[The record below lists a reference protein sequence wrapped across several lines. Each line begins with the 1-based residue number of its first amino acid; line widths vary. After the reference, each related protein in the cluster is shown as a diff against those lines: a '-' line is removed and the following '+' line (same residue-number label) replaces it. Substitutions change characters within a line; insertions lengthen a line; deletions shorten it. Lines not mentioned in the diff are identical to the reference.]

1 VETAEARLDALSILE
16 RQVLWLSTA
25 IIHHANRVRPN
36 PGGMKVGGHQASSA
50 SMVSIMTSLWFGHLR
65 SQDRV
70 SVKPHASPVLHA
82 INYLLGELDESYL
95 PTLRAF
101 GGLQSYPS
109 RVKDPDPVDYSTGSV
124 GIGATAPI
132 WGAVARRYLGSHFP
146 GDEATPRQYSLLG
159 DAELDEGAVW
169 EAIVDPGVA
178 ELGEIVWVVDVNRQ
192 SLDRVVPLIAAGR
205 LRGMFTAAGWQ
216 VITLKYGRLLD
227 KLFAQP
233 GGDAL
238 RYRID
243 AMPNPEYQRLLR
255 CHPDELRRRLPGG
268 DESVAALIAGLDDAT
283 LAAAIRNLGGHD
295 LAALDEAYNAID
307 DDRPTLILAYTIK
320 GYGLPIEGHPQNHS
334 ALLTAEQ
341 VNELAV
347 QLGADADHPWRR
359 WPAGTEAAGL
369 CAETARRLK
378 RPPTPQ
384 TPQHVPPQVPT
395 DLGRTPTGVATTQ
408 AALGRT
414 LLDLAREAPE
424 AAGRVVTVSPDV
436 SSSTNL
442 GGWVN
447 KVGVWS
453 ARERTDWFADDA
465 ETILHWREKPTGQH
479 IELGIAETNLVGLL
493 GELGA
498 TWSRW
503 GQPLLPIG
511 VLYDPFVER
520 ALEPWS
526 FGIYAGGQSI
536 LVGTP
541 SGVSLAPEGGAHQSI
556 TTPSIGVEQPGC
568 TTYEP
573 AFALDTEW
581 CLLASLARLGRAGG
595 CSAYLRLSTRPVSQK
610 LADVPADPAARER
623 RRRQVVAGAYPLRR
637 EGLAALSDDQLLG
650 IIAATRRM
658 ESRIAWTQ
666 LAAIREFAARRGAA
680 ARVGGPSR
688 SGRDGFAA
696 DELACELHLT
706 AQSAVGQI
714 AYACALAGRLPAT
727 FAALAAGQLDP
738 VHARIIEDEI
748 SILSPENAAK
758 ADEELARKAGSLT
771 YGQLRSLAHRLVLKL
786 DPEAARK
793 RKEAARRDAHVRR
806 FREASGNAGMVARE
820 LPPDE
825 VLASWQHVEQRALD
839 LRAAG
844 RRVVARAAG
853 ARCPPLAS
861 PVGTYL
867 RHHAYRIP
875 SRLGRFRSSLL
886 SWRGSW
892 RLEPH
897 EPGGRRRGRHRV

>member
-1 VETAEARLDALSILE
+1 VDTAEPVPAEARLDALAQIE

-25 IIHHANRVRPN
+25 IVHHANRVRPN
-36 PGGMKVGGHQASSA
+36 PAGMKVGGHQASSA
-50 SMVSIMTSLWFGHLR
+50 SMVSIMTSLWFGHLQ

-132 WGAVARRYLGSHFP
+132 WGAVARRYLNNRFAGHAGP
-146 GDEATPRQYSLLG
+146 PARQYSLLG

-192 SLDRVVPLIAAGR
+192 SLDRVVPLIAADR

-233 GGDAL
+233 GGNAL
-238 RYRID
+238 RHRID

-255 CHPDELRRRLPGG
+255 CHPDELRHRLPGG
-268 DESVAALIAGLDDAT
+268 GEPVAALIAGLDDTT

-295 LAALDEAYNAID
+295 LAALDDAYDAID

-320 GYGLPIEGHPQNHS
+320 GYGLPVEGHPQNHS

-341 VNELAV
+341 MRELAV
-347 QLGADADHPWRR
+347 HLGTDPDQPWRR
-359 WPAGTEAAGL
+359 FAADTTAARL
-369 CAETARRLK
+369 CAETARRLE
-378 RPPTPQ
+378 RPPVPQ
-384 TPQHVPPQVPT
+384 PNPPRVPT

-408 AALGRT
+408 AALGRA
-414 LLDLAREAPE
+414 LLDLTREAPE

-453 ARERTDWFADDA
+453 ASERTDWFADDA

-556 TTPSIGVEQPGC
+556 TTPSIGIEQPSC
-568 TTYEP
+568 ISYEP

-581 CLLASLARLGRAGG
+581 CLLASLARLGKPGG

-637 EGLAALSDDQLLG
+637 VSQPRVTIAAMGAVLPEALAA
-650 IIAATRRM
+650 A
-658 ESRIAWTQ
+658 E
-666 LAAIREFAARRGAA
+666 
-680 ARVGGPSR
+680 
-688 SGRDGFAA
+688 
-696 DELACELHLT
+696 
-706 AQSAVGQI
+706 
-714 AYACALAGRLPAT
+714 RLPAADVVCIT
-727 FAALAAGQLDP
+727 SPGLLFRALRIRQGLQEPGESWILDQAFPADRATPLVTVLDGHPHTLAFLATINRVPHAALGVAQFGQSGS
-738 VHARIIEDEI
+738 IEDLYRYNGI
-748 SILSPENAAK
+748 DTDSIIRA
-758 ADEELARKAGSLT
+758 
-771 YGQLRSLAHRLVLKL
+771 
-786 DPEAARK
+786 
-793 RKEAARRDAHVRR
+793 
-806 FREASGNAGMVARE
+806 
-820 LPPDE
+820 
-825 VLASWQHVEQRALD
+825 ALD
-839 LRAAG
+839 LL
-844 RRVVARAAG
+844 
-853 ARCPPLAS
+853 P
-861 PVGTYL
+861 
-867 RHHAYRIP
+867 
-875 SRLGRFRSSLL
+875 
-886 SWRGSW
+886 
-892 RLEPH
+892 
-897 EPGGRRRGRHRV
+897 